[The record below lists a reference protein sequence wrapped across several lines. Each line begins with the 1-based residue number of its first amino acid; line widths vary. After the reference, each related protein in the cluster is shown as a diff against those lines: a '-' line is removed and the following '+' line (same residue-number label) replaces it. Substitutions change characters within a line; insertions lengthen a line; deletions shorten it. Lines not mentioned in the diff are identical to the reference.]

1 VDGYYGLTL
10 LGHIRRNTIDGKYYT
25 KGRLVKYHT
34 DREDDLYFFK
44 QMKYKISIFGKGSET
59 YVFPISEEQKQKFV
73 DMNIENSSLSLD
85 DVLPVLSI
93 EYLSDGEISFLGTYA
108 DPELYQIQVEDENG
122 EVVWESSESFYPDDN
137 DFQCVYDDDNFLL
150 VEDYSKG
157 TFFTYE
163 LELDEDFNPE
173 LINLIV
179 KEIGERVELLT
190 GITYNGNDI
199 EENKDFGDTWSKGI
213 YYHLV

>member
-1 VDGYYGLTL
+1 
-10 LGHIRRNTIDGKYYT
+10 
-25 KGRLVKYHT
+25 
-34 DREDDLYFFK
+34 
-44 QMKYKISIFGKGSET
+44 MKYKISIFGKGSET

-73 DMNIENSSLSLD
+73 DMNIENSSLLLD
-85 DVLPVLSI
+85 DVLPVLGI
-93 EYLSDGEISFLGTYA
+93 EYLSDGDISFLGAYA
-108 DPELYQIQVEDENG
+108 DPELYQIQVENESG
-122 EVVWESSESFYPDDN
+122 EVIWESSESFYPDDN

-150 VEDYSKG
+150 VED
-157 TFFTYE
+157 
-163 LELDEDFNPE
+163 FNHG

-179 KEIGERVELLT
+179 KEIGEKVELLT